1 MLGSRCKNETLLST
15 EEGTT
20 PVITTIITFIIVFG
34 ILVIVHEFGHF
45 YFAKRGGILVRE
57 FSIGMGPKL
66 VYHRGK
72 DGTTYTL
79 RLLPV
84 GGYVR
89 MAGAEDDEEEIK
101 PGTPVSLYVGDN
113 EQVERINTSKK
124 STLFNGIPLEVTGT
138 DLEDELWIE
147 GYENGDESEVK
158 RYPVAHN
165 ATIIESD
172 GTELQIA
179 PKDVQFQS
187 ATLGRR
193 LMTNFAGPMNNIL
206 LAIVTFML
214 MSFVQGGVAMGTN
227 QIQVASS
234 PISVAKKA
242 GVQTNDKI
250 TAVNGKKTTSW
261 TDLSNAIQPLAH
273 KKTTLTIQRG
283 TTTKHVTV
291 TPAGQKSN
299 GKTVGMIGITQAQDK
314 HIGAILASGF
324 TQTWTMTKAL
334 FGALWHMVSGHFSLN
349 DLGGPVA
356 IFATTSQATQY
367 GAVGVLNFL
376 AFLSINLAIV
386 NLLPIPA
393 LDGGKILL
401 NFIEAIRRK
410 PLSENVEAAITLVG
424 VGFLVLLMLLVTWN
438 DIERYFIH

>member
-1 MLGSRCKNETLLST
+1 M
-15 EEGTT
+15 
-20 PVITTIITFIIVFG
+20 ITTIITFIIVFG

-89 MAGAEDDEEEIK
+89 MAGAEDDEEELK
-101 PGTPVSLYVGDN
+101 PGTPVSLYVGTD
-113 EQVERINTSKK
+113 EKVERINTSKK
-124 STLFNGIPLEVTGT
+124 STLFNGIPLEVTAT
-138 DLEDELWIE
+138 DLENELWIE
-147 GYENGDESEVK
+147 GYENGDESAIK
-158 RYPVAHN
+158 RYAVAHD
-165 ATIIESD
+165 ATVIESD

-187 ATLGRR
+187 ASLGRR

-214 MSFVQGGVAMGTN
+214 MSFAQGGVSMGTN
-227 QIQVASS
+227 QVQVADS
-234 PISVAKKA
+234 PVSVAKQA
-242 GVQTNDKI
+242 GVKTNDKI
-250 TAVNGKKTTSW
+250 TAVNGRKTTSW
-261 TDLSNAIQPLAH
+261 TDLSTAIQPLAN

-283 TTTKHVTV
+283 STTKHITV
-291 TPAGQKSN
+291 TPKGEISN

-314 HIGAILASGF
+314 SIGAILASGF

-356 IFATTSQATQY
+356 IFATTSQATKF
-367 GAVGVLNFL
+367 GLVGVLNFL

-410 PLSENVEAAITLVG
+410 PLSENVEAAITLIG

>member
-1 MLGSRCKNETLLST
+1 M
-15 EEGTT
+15 
-20 PVITTIITFIIVFG
+20 ITTIITFIIVFG

-66 VYHRGK
+66 FYHRGK

-89 MAGAEDDEEEIK
+89 MAGAEEDEEELK
-101 PGTPVSLYVGDN
+101 PGTPVSLYVGDD
-113 EQVERINTSKK
+113 EQVQRINTSKK
-124 STLFNGIPLEVTGT
+124 STLFNGIPLEVTAT
-138 DLEDELWIE
+138 DLENELWIE
-147 GYENGDESEVK
+147 GYENGDESEIK
-158 RYPVAHN
+158 RYPVGHD

-172 GTELQIA
+172 GTEVQIA

-187 ATLGRR
+187 ASLGRR
-193 LMTNFAGPMNNIL
+193 LMTNFAGPMNNIF
-206 LAIVTFML
+206 LAIVAFML
-214 MSFVQGGVAMGTN
+214 MSLAQGGVATGTN
-227 QIQVASS
+227 QVQVSQT
-234 PISVAKKA
+234 PVSVAKRA

-250 TAVNGKKTTSW
+250 TAVEGKPTKTW
-261 TDLSNAIQPLAH
+261 TDLSTAIQPRANRA
-273 KKTTLTIQRG
+273 TRLTIQRG
-283 TTTKHVTV
+283 KTTKHLTV
-291 TPAGQKSN
+291 TPTGQKAN
-299 GKTVGMIGITQAQDK
+299 GKTVGMIGITQVQNK

-324 TQTWTMTKAL
+324 TQTWSMTKTL
-334 FGALWHMVSGHFSLN
+334 FGALWRMVSGHFSLN

-356 IFATTSQATQY
+356 IFATTSQATKF
-367 GAVGVLNFL
+367 GMVGVLNFL

-386 NLLPIPA
+386 NLIPIPA

-401 NFIEAIRRK
+401 NLVEAIRRK
-410 PLSENVEAAITLVG
+410 PLSENVEAGITLVG

-438 DIERYFIH
+438 DIERYFIR

>member
-1 MLGSRCKNETLLST
+1 
-15 EEGTT
+15 
-20 PVITTIITFIIVFG
+20 
-34 ILVIVHEFGHF
+34 
-45 YFAKRGGILVRE
+45 
-57 FSIGMGPKL
+57 
-66 VYHRGK
+66 
-72 DGTTYTL
+72 
-79 RLLPV
+79 
-84 GGYVR
+84 
-89 MAGAEDDEEEIK
+89 
-101 PGTPVSLYVGDN
+101 
-113 EQVERINTSKK
+113 
-124 STLFNGIPLEVTGT
+124 
-138 DLEDELWIE
+138 
-147 GYENGDESEVK
+147 
-158 RYPVAHN
+158 
-165 ATIIESD
+165 
-172 GTELQIA
+172 
-179 PKDVQFQS
+179 
-187 ATLGRR
+187 
-193 LMTNFAGPMNNIL
+193 
-206 LAIVTFML
+206 

-227 QIQVASS
+227 QVQVASS
-234 PISVAKKA
+234 PVSVAKKA
-242 GVQTNDKI
+242 GVQSNDKI

-261 TDLSNAIQPLAH
+261 TDLSTAIQPLAN
-273 KKTTLTIQRG
+273 KRTVLTVKRGDTTRKITL
-283 TTTKHVTV
+283 
-291 TPAGQKSN
+291 TPAGEKSN

-367 GAVGVLNFL
+367 GVVGVLNFL

>member
-1 MLGSRCKNETLLST
+1 M
-15 EEGTT
+15 
-20 PVITTIITFIIVFG
+20 ITTIITFIIVFG

-89 MAGAEDDEEEIK
+89 MAGAEDDEEELK
-101 PGTPVSLYVGDN
+101 PGTPVSLYVGAD
-113 EQVERINTSKK
+113 EKVERINTSKK
-124 STLFNGIPLEVTGT
+124 STLFNGIPLEVTAT

-147 GYENGDESEVK
+147 GYENGDESAIK
-158 RYPVAHN
+158 RYAVAHD
-165 ATIIESD
+165 ATVIERD

-187 ATLGRR
+187 ASLGRR

-214 MSFVQGGVAMGTN
+214 MSFAQGGV
-227 QIQVASS
+227 
-234 PISVAKKA
+234 K
-242 GVQTNDKI
+242 TNDKI
-250 TAVNGKKTTSW
+250 TAVNGRKTTSW
-261 TDLSNAIQPLAH
+261 TDLSTAIQPLAN

-283 TTTKHVTV
+283 SATKHITV
-291 TPAGQKSN
+291 TPKGETSN

-314 HIGAILASGF
+314 SIGAILASGF

-356 IFATTSQATQY
+356 IFATTSQATKF
-367 GAVGVLNFL
+367 GLVGVLNFL

-410 PLSENVEAAITLVG
+410 PLSENVEAAITLIG

>member
-1 MLGSRCKNETLLST
+1 
-15 EEGTT
+15 
-20 PVITTIITFIIVFG
+20 VITTIITFIIVFG

-89 MAGAEDDEEEIK
+89 MAGAEDDEEELK
-101 PGTPVSLYVGDN
+101 PGTPVSLYVGAD
-113 EQVERINTSKK
+113 EKVERINTSKK
-124 STLFNGIPLEVTGT
+124 STLFNGIPLEVTAT

-147 GYENGDESEVK
+147 GYENGDESAIK
-158 RYPVAHN
+158 RYAVAHD
-165 ATIIESD
+165 ATVIESD

-187 ATLGRR
+187 ASLGRR

-214 MSFVQGGVAMGTN
+214 MSFAQGGVSMGTN
-227 QIQVASS
+227 QVQVADS
-234 PISVAKKA
+234 PVSVAKQA
-242 GVQTNDKI
+242 GVKTNDKI
-250 TAVNGKKTTSW
+250 TAVNGRKTTSW
-261 TDLSNAIQPLAH
+261 TDLSTAIQPLAN

-283 TTTKHVTV
+283 SATKHITV
-291 TPAGQKSN
+291 TPKGETSN

-314 HIGAILASGF
+314 SIGAILASGF

-334 FGALWHMVSGHFSLN
+334 FGALWHMVSGHFRLN

-356 IFATTSQATQY
+356 IFATTSQATKF
-367 GAVGVLNFL
+367 GLVGVLNFL